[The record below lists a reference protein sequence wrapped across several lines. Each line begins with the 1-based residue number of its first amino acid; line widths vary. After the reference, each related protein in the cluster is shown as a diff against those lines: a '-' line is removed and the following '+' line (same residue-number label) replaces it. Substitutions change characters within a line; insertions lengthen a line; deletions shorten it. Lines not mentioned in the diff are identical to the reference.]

1 MQLRIYAGL
10 TSPLQ
15 FLRSD
20 YKQSEILKV
29 LFLLL
34 LHPEGCTRYSTG
46 FTPKQRSPR
55 AELGPQAPFPSKCW
69 VSHCGRGFEQFEHQT
84 AAMGRG
90 IMSPEQALSNIGAN
104 LLELTRMS
112 CEFPQHLPAPAYG
125 SDWGDFCCNKAR
137 NKRKCSANP
146 SRAST
151 DSFIS
156 LFCLSFKLP
165 SDSFK
170 YLGWCDIEEHGVR
183 GNQLLCPRVREG
195 KDQKDTL
202 TFQPYLHGGK
212 EGTLKSDELKSWRPS
227 EEELFF
233 RKEEHT
239 LKRRKQVTDPE
250 KWEKRLQ
257 ENWENCAELN
267 LSFQD
272 LGDLYQVENFKRILR
287 RLIRVEKL
295 WLVDNSLT
303 DLSAIRLPRC
313 RELNVNKNHFTSFKQ
328 LPKIPQIQHLSLAEN
343 NITTLSGI
351 SDFRHTPL
359 ESLVLKRNPCEFQ
372 ERYRQLVFS
381 NLPNLKILD
390 GIPKLP
396 EDCSPP
402 DVKFFYRMCTLL

>member
-1 MQLRIYAGL
+1 
-10 TSPLQ
+10 
-15 FLRSD
+15 
-20 YKQSEILKV
+20 
-29 LFLLL
+29 
-34 LHPEGCTRYSTG
+34 
-46 FTPKQRSPR
+46 
-55 AELGPQAPFPSKCW
+55 
-69 VSHCGRGFEQFEHQT
+69 
-84 AAMGRG
+84 
-90 IMSPEQALSNIGAN
+90 
-104 LLELTRMS
+104 
-112 CEFPQHLPAPAYG
+112 
-125 SDWGDFCCNKAR
+125 
-137 NKRKCSANP
+137 
-146 SRAST
+146 
-151 DSFIS
+151 
-156 LFCLSFKLP
+156 LP

-170 YLGWCDIEEHGVR
+170 YLGWCDIEDHGVR

-195 KDQKDTL
+195 
-202 TFQPYLHGGK
+202 
-212 EGTLKSDELKSWRPS
+212 PS

-233 RKEEHT
+233 RKEEHP

-295 WLVDNSLT
+295 WL
-303 DLSAIRLPRC
+303 
-313 RELNVNKNHFTSFKQ
+313 

-343 NITTLSGI
+343 HITTLSGI

-402 DVKFFYRMCTLL
+402 DVKFFYR

>member
-1 MQLRIYAGL
+1 MQQPDMSESSSGL
-10 TSPLQ
+10 TTSNQKFLKFYSSYCSILRDAHNIPLVLPQ
-15 FLRSD
+15 NRGALG
-20 YKQSEILKV
+20 QSWD
-29 LFLLL
+29 
-34 LHPEGCTRYSTG
+34 
-46 FTPKQRSPR
+46 PR
-55 AELGPQAPFPSKCW
+55 LPFP
-69 VSHCGRGFEQFEHQT
+69 
-84 AAMGRG
+84 
-90 IMSPEQALSNIGAN
+90 
-104 LLELTRMS
+104 
-112 CEFPQHLPAPAYG
+112 
-125 SDWGDFCCNKAR
+125 
-137 NKRKCSANP
+137 
-146 SRAST
+146 
-151 DSFIS
+151 
-156 LFCLSFKLP
+156 LP

-170 YLGWCDIEEHGVR
+170 YLGWCDIEEHSVR

-195 KDQKDTL
+195 
-202 TFQPYLHGGK
+202 
-212 EGTLKSDELKSWRPS
+212 PS

-233 RKEEHT
+233 RKEEYT
-239 LKRRKQVTDPE
+239 LKRRKQVTDTE

-272 LGDLYQVENFKRILR
+272 LGDLYQIENLKRILH

-343 NITTLSGI
+343 NITSLSGI

-359 ESLVLKRNPCEFQ
+359 ESLILRRNPCEFQ

-402 DVKFFYRMCTLL
+402 EVRFFYRMCTIL

>member
-1 MQLRIYAGL
+1 F
-10 TSPLQ
+10 
-15 FLRSD
+15 FL
-20 YKQSEILKV
+20 
-29 LFLLL
+29 
-34 LHPEGCTRYSTG
+34 
-46 FTPKQRSPR
+46 
-55 AELGPQAPFPSKCW
+55 
-69 VSHCGRGFEQFEHQT
+69 
-84 AAMGRG
+84 
-90 IMSPEQALSNIGAN
+90 
-104 LLELTRMS
+104 
-112 CEFPQHLPAPAYG
+112 
-125 SDWGDFCCNKAR
+125 
-137 NKRKCSANP
+137 
-146 SRAST
+146 
-151 DSFIS
+151 
-156 LFCLSFKLP
+156 KLP

-170 YLGWCDIEEHGVR
+170 YLGWCDIEEHDVR

-195 KDQKDTL
+195 
-202 TFQPYLHGGK
+202 
-212 EGTLKSDELKSWRPS
+212 PS

-233 RKEEHT
+233 RREEHP
-239 LKRRKQVTDPE
+239 LKKRKQVTDTE

-313 RELNVNKNHFTSFKQ
+313 RELNVNKNHFRSFKQ

-343 NITTLSGI
+343 NILTLSGI

-359 ESLVLKRNPCEFQ
+359 ESLILKRNPCEFQ

-381 NLPNLKILD
+381 SLPNLKMLD

-396 EDCSPP
+396 EDYSPP
-402 DVKFFYRMCTLL
+402 EIRFFYKMCTIL

>member
-1 MQLRIYAGL
+1 MKHEIRDKDVDGGNETDLTLEVSSLGGSITCLICLFWQLRYELQVDKTVKAIGESEVGGASRPEIQLDDHISCYSSSGL
-10 TSPLQ
+10 TTSNQKFKSYPTCCSIL
-15 FLRSD
+15 SD
-20 YKQSEILKV
+20 AHNI
-29 LFLLL
+29 
-34 LHPEGCTRYSTG
+34 
-46 FTPKQRSPR
+46 
-55 AELGPQAPFPSKCW
+55 PSGL
-69 VSHCGRGFEQFEHQT
+69 SQN
-84 AAMGRG
+84 RG
-90 IMSPEQALSNIGAN
+90 IFGQNWDSRLPSP
-104 LLELTRMS
+104 
-112 CEFPQHLPAPAYG
+112 
-125 SDWGDFCCNKAR
+125 
-137 NKRKCSANP
+137 
-146 SRAST
+146 
-151 DSFIS
+151 
-156 LFCLSFKLP
+156 LP

-170 YLGWCDIEEHGVR
+170 YLGWCDIEEHSVQ
-183 GNQLLCPRVREG
+183 GNQLHCPRVREG
-195 KDQKDTL
+195 
-202 TFQPYLHGGK
+202 
-212 EGTLKSDELKSWRPS
+212 PS

-239 LKRRKQVTDPE
+239 LKKRKQVTDTE

-343 NITTLSGI
+343 NIATLSGI
-351 SDFRHTPL
+351 SDFRSTPL

-402 DVKFFYRMCTLL
+402 DVRFFYRMCTIL

>member
-1 MQLRIYAGL
+1 MQQPDMSESSSGL
-10 TSPLQ
+10 TTSNQKFFRSYSSCCSILRDAHNSPLV
-15 FLRSD
+15 LRQNRGTLEQNWD
-20 YKQSEILKV
+20 
-29 LFLLL
+29 
-34 LHPEGCTRYSTG
+34 
-46 FTPKQRSPR
+46 PR
-55 AELGPQAPFPSKCW
+55 LPFP
-69 VSHCGRGFEQFEHQT
+69 
-84 AAMGRG
+84 
-90 IMSPEQALSNIGAN
+90 
-104 LLELTRMS
+104 
-112 CEFPQHLPAPAYG
+112 
-125 SDWGDFCCNKAR
+125 
-137 NKRKCSANP
+137 
-146 SRAST
+146 
-151 DSFIS
+151 
-156 LFCLSFKLP
+156 LP

-195 KDQKDTL
+195 
-202 TFQPYLHGGK
+202 
-212 EGTLKSDELKSWRPS
+212 PS

-303 DLSAIRLPRC
+303 DLSAIRLP
-313 RELNVNKNHFTSFKQ
+313 S
-328 LPKIPQIQHLSLAEN
+328 
-343 NITTLSGI
+343 
-351 SDFRHTPL
+351 
-359 ESLVLKRNPCEFQ
+359 
-372 ERYRQLVFS
+372 VFS

-402 DVKFFYRMCTLL
+402 DVSFFFRMCTIL